1 MPSDQWTEQETQ
13 LLKRAVRAVPSDL
26 EKNDRWRQVAV
37 LVGGGRGKKECY
49 EYWKALNKAKAA
61 PVIRRPPSPKEPVRR
76 PKAQTDRVRA
86 RKQRE
91 EVLVVDI
98 DDSPQRDEGKDDDYS
113 EDAFEEDLSQQLER
127 SAIGAAT
134 WRRDVGPGA
143 TLAHRRADALDS
155 YDERDD
161 ERDSPRRDDGIRRP
175 AYDDSDDEGRR
186 DVKRRP
192 RGSERSVSRDEAVSL
207 RELLLGDAKRKPP
220 SSWLKQGFR
229 FCDNLEGCGYG
240 LIQKQGGP
248 CGVLAAV
255 NAEAAAELV
264 RYGDWTAPSSDRRES
279 ALAKALSRIVRRCCT
294 ASKALVCVPGDKPKV
309 ERSSSY
315 TPDSVTECCRVWTVD
330 IDEIETL
337 FSYFIDDFMDNGCLL
352 VLYSCLLSRTIEG
365 VRSDG
370 DESTSLLDRHG
381 YANQCAVN
389 LLLTGRATSNVFD
402 GNKQMDDLV
411 LRGVSQR
418 SDVGFLT
425 LLEAYQHCSVGRNFK
440 APRSRVWVV
449 YSESH
454 YSLLVGDPS
463 SEYDLHY
470 WDGLANQDEVIRL
483 TVDEDYYA
491 GRDVPDVNDSSLL
504 IPPLDLVVR
513 SLYPNAKVDWNGAE
527 PIL

>member
-1 MPSDQWTEQETQ
+1 MPSDAWTDQETQ

-49 EYWKALNKAKAA
+49 EYWKAINKAKAA
-61 PVIRRPPSPKEPVRR
+61 PVVVRRPPSPKKPEVRR
-76 PKAQTDRVRA
+76 PKAQTDRVKQ
-86 RKQRE
+86 RKARE

-98 DDSPQRDEGKDDDYS
+98 DDSPRRDEGKEDDYS
-113 EDAFEEDLSQQLER
+113 EDAFEEDISQQLER

-143 TLAHRRADALDS
+143 TLVHRRAD
-155 YDERDD
+155 ERD
-161 ERDSPRRDDGIRRP
+161 ERP

-192 RGSERSVSRDEAVSL
+192 RGSERSVSRDEAVAL

-220 SSWLKQGFR
+220 SSWLRQGFR
-229 FCDNLEGCGYG
+229 FCDDLEGCGYG

-255 NAEAAAELV
+255 NAEVAAELV
-264 RYGDWTAPSSDRRES
+264 RYDDWTSPSQQRRES
-279 ALAKALSRIVRRCCT
+279 ALAKALARIVRRCCT
-294 ASKALVCVPGDKPKV
+294 TSQALVCVPGDKPKV

-315 TPDSVTECCRVWTVD
+315 TPDSVTECCRVWTVST
-330 IDEIETL
+330 DEIETL
-337 FSYFIDDFMDNGCLL
+337 FSYFIEEFMDNGCLL
-352 VLYSCLLSRTIEG
+352 VLYSCLLSRSIEG

-402 GNKQMDDLV
+402 GDKKMDDLV
-411 LRGVSQR
+411 LRGVSAR

-425 LLEAYQHCSVGRNFK
+425 LLEAYQHCSVGRHFK
-440 APRSRVWVV
+440 EPRSRVWVV

-463 SEYDLHY
+463 CETDLHY

-483 TVDEDYYA
+483 SVDEDYYE
-491 GRDVPDVNDSSLL
+491 GRSVPDVNDASLL
-504 IPPLDLVVR
+504 IPPLELVVR
-513 SLYPNAKVDWNGAE
+513 SLYPHAKVDWNGAE

>member
-49 EYWKALNKAKAA
+49 EYWKAINKAKAA

-76 PKAQTDRVRA
+76 PKAQTDRVKQ
-86 RKQRE
+86 RKARE

-98 DDSPQRDEGKDDDYS
+98 DDSPQRDEAKYS
-113 EDAFEEDLSQQLER
+113 EDEFEAEDISQQLER

-161 ERDSPRRDDGIRRP
+161 ERDSPRRDDGVRHST
-175 AYDDSDDEGRR
+175 YDDSDDEGRR

-255 NAEAAAELV
+255 NAEAASELI
-264 RYGDWTAPSSDRRES
+264 RYDDWTAPSSDRRES
-279 ALAKALSRIVRRCCT
+279 ALAKALARIVRRCCT
-294 ASKALVCVPGDKPKV
+294 ASKALICVPGEKPRV
-309 ERSSSY
+309 ERSSTY
-315 TPDSVTECCRVWTVD
+315 TPDSVTECCRVWTVA

-352 VLYSCLLSRTIEG
+352 VLYSCLLSRSIEG

-402 GNKQMDDLV
+402 GDKRMDDLV
-411 LRGVSQR
+411 LRGVSER

-425 LLEAYQHCSVGRNFK
+425 LLEAYQHCAVGRNFK
-440 APRSRVWVV
+440 EPRSRVWVV

-463 SEYDLHY
+463 RELDLHY

-483 TVDEDYYA
+483 SIDEDYYE
-491 GRDVPDVNDSSLL
+491 GREVPNVNDSSLL

-513 SLYPNAKVDWNGAE
+513 SLYPHAKVDWNGAE